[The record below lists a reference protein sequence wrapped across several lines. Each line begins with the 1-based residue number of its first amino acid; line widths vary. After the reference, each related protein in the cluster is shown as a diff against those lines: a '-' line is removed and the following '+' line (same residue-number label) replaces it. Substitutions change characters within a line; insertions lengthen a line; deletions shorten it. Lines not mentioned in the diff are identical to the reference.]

1 MGSVLIFQSEAM
13 LMPLLHLLERS
24 QLQWFRRW
32 EPGMK
37 IEWQSDFVK
46 QMGEKLTEVT
56 LQSLARE

>member
-1 MGSVLIFQSEAM
+1 
-13 LMPLLHLLERS
+13 MPLLHLLERS

-32 EPGMK
+32 EAEMK
-37 IEWQSDFVK
+37 IELQSDFVK